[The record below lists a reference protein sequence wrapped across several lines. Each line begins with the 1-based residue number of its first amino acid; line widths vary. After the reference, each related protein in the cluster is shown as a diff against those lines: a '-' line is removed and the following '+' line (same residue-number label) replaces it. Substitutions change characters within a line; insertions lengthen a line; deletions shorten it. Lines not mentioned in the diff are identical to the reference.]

1 MIAII
6 VFADFSLHYVIV
18 DLSLSP
24 GFHCNLLTV
33 IFWLLELSIFSQL
46 IIFLPLVAKL
56 LIDHH
61 FEETAETDVL

>member
-1 MIAII
+1 M
-6 VFADFSLHYVIV
+6 L
-18 DLSLSP
+18 
-24 GFHCNLLTV
+24 
-33 IFWLLELSIFSQL
+33 LLELLSQL